1 MVERDERLVYRTSDL
16 MRGHFQVEEIVRI
29 NIGMV
34 FIKWALK
41 QDRLKT
47 YCFEDEYFRDGQSLS
62 DKLKFIANCVEEC
75 YPILKGVLLSL
86 LPNRFEQELSDLN
99 AIVSAFTLPDWEEYS
114 SFELQ
119 RLFNALVMDA
129 DGQDD
134 VYSTPE
140 SIRELMCRLINPLEN
155 MFIADLFS
163 GAGSCLARAFE
174 EYKSLNPILYGEE
187 INFDMFGISN
197 MLFIINEVS
206 NVQVVQRNVYTNSEA
221 DFERFDNVIMDSPF
235 ALSVTIEDASV
246 YKYGLPSKSAADWAN
261 YQIALS
267 KLKPTGR
274 VIATTSVGGLN
285 RASDIKIREGIINDD
300 LVEAIIMLPSS
311 MYVNTAIPTAIIVFN
326 KRKAESIRN
335 KVIMIDASDRFIRK
349 NRRQN
354 SLTQETIN
362 RIIHVVQNGT
372 VEKQFSTVVDLE
384 TLRKNEYNLNASYY
398 LNAQLIEQ
406 QLSNSILLK
415 EIADILPGVQVPAS
429 DLEVLK
435 KNATHYF
442 LNVRNIQDDMIL
454 YEEEDRIRDKKVN
467 WYGKYD
473 IQAGDIIM
481 TTKGTTAKAVIVPD
495 DFLPAF
501 ISNNLTIIRVNKEKY
516 SPYVLLKYLR
526 SDLGRLVLDS
536 VTTGAGVRIINAS
549 KLGNIEIPDYDTE
562 KCLQLGDRIK
572 SATLEYQKKI
582 DAAKKKLE
590 AEEKEISKE
599 LGF

>member
-47 YCFEDEYFRDGQSLS
+47 YCFEDEYFRDGQSLG

-140 SIRELMCRLINPLEN
+140 SIRELMCRLINPVEN
-155 MFIADLFS
+155 MYIADLFS
-163 GAGSCLARAFE
+163 GVGSCLTRVFE

-261 YQIALS
+261 YQIALN
-267 KLKPTGR
+267 KLKPAGR
-274 VIATTSVGGLN
+274 AIATTSVGGLN

-326 KRKAESIRN
+326 KRKAESIKN
-335 KVIMIDASDRFIRK
+335 KVIMIDASERFVRK

-362 RIIHVVQNGT
+362 LIIDVVQNGT
-372 VEKQFSTVVDLE
+372 EEKQFSTIVDLE
-384 TLRKNEYNLNASYY
+384 MLRKNEYNLNASFY

-415 EIADILPGVQVPAS
+415 EIAEILPGVQVPAS

-442 LNVRNIQDDMIL
+442 LNVRNIQDDIIL

-495 DFLPAF
+495 DYLPAF

-516 SPYVLLKYLR
+516 SPYVLLKYLK

-549 KLGNIEIPDYDTE
+549 KLGNIEIPEYDTE
-562 KCLQLGDRIK
+562 KCLQLGDKIK

>member
-47 YCFEDEYFRDGQSLS
+47 YCFEEEYFRDGQSLG

-99 AIVSAFTLPDWEEYS
+99 AIVSAFTIPDWEEYS

-140 SIRELMCRLINPLEN
+140 SIRELMSRLINPVEN
-155 MFIADLFS
+155 MYIADLFS
-163 GAGSCLARAFE
+163 GAGSCLARVFE

-206 NVQVVQRNVYTNSEA
+206 NVQVVQRNVYTNSDA
-221 DFERFDNVIMDSPF
+221 DFERFDNVLMDSPF
-235 ALSVTIEDASV
+235 ALSVTIEDAPV

-267 KLKPTGR
+267 KLKPSGK

-300 LVEAIIMLPSS
+300 LVEAVIMLPSS

-326 KRKAESIRN
+326 KRKAESIKN
-335 KVIMIDASDRFIRK
+335 KVMMIDASERFIRK

-362 RIIHVVQNGT
+362 RIIDVVQNGT
-372 VEKQFSTVVDLE
+372 EEKQFSTVVDFE
-384 TLRKNEYNLNASYY
+384 TIRKNEYNLNASYY

-415 EIADILPGVQVPAS
+415 EIAEILPGVQVPAS

-516 SPYVLLKYLR
+516 SPYVLLKYLK

-549 KLGNIEIPDYDTE
+549 KLGNIEIPEYDTE

-572 SATLEYQKKI
+572 TATLEYQKKI

-590 AEEKEISKE
+590 AEEREISKE

>member
-1 MVERDERLVYRTSDL
+1 MVERDERLVYRASDL

-47 YCFEDEYFRDGQSLS
+47 YCFEDEYFRDGQSLG

-75 YPILKGVLLSL
+75 YPILKGGLLSL

-140 SIRELMCRLINPLEN
+140 SIRELMCRLINPVEN
-155 MFIADLFS
+155 MYIADLFS
-163 GAGSCLARAFE
+163 GVGSCLTRVFE

-187 INFDMFGISN
+187 INYDMFGISN

-221 DFERFDNVIMDSPF
+221 DFERFDNVLMDSPF

-267 KLKPTGR
+267 KLKPSGKA
-274 VIATTSVGGLN
+274 IATTSVGGLN

-326 KRKAESIRN
+326 KRKAESIKN
-335 KVIMIDASDRFIRK
+335 KVMMIDASERFIRK

-362 RIIHVVQNGT
+362 RIIDVVQNGT
-372 VEKQFSTVVDLE
+372 EEKQFSTVVDLE

-415 EIADILPGVQVPAS
+415 EIAEILPGVQVPAS

-516 SPYVLLKYLR
+516 SPYVLLKYLK

-549 KLGNIEIPDYDTE
+549 KLGNIEIPEYDTE

-572 SATLEYQKKI
+572 TATLEYQKKI

-590 AEEKEISKE
+590 AEEREISKE

>member
-47 YCFEDEYFRDGQSLS
+47 YCFEDEYFRDGQSLG

-99 AIVSAFTLPDWEEYS
+99 AIVNAFTLPDWEEYS

-155 MFIADLFS
+155 MYIADLFS
-163 GAGSCLARAFE
+163 GTGSCLTRIFE

-235 ALSVTIEDASV
+235 ALSVTIEDTSV

-267 KLKPTGR
+267 KLKPSGKA
-274 VIATTSVGGLN
+274 IATTSVGGLN

-326 KRKAESIRN
+326 KRKAESIKN
-335 KVIMIDASDRFIRK
+335 KVIMIDASEHFVRK

-362 RIIHVVQNGT
+362 RIIDVVQNGT
-372 VEKQFSTVVDLE
+372 EEKQFSTVVDFE

-415 EIADILPGVQVPAS
+415 EIAEILPGVQVPAS

-549 KLGNIEIPDYDTE
+549 KLGNIEIPEYDTE

-572 SATLEYQKKI
+572 SATLDYQKKI
-582 DAAKKKLE
+582 EAAKRKLE

>member
-41 QDRLKT
+41 QDRLKS
-47 YCFEDEYFRDGQSLS
+47 YCFEDEYFRDGQSLG

-99 AIVSAFTLPDWEEYS
+99 AIVSAFTLLDWEEYS

-155 MFIADLFS
+155 MYIADLFS
-163 GAGSCLARAFE
+163 GAGSCLARVFE

-206 NVQVVQRNVYTNSEA
+206 NAQVVQRNVYTNSEA
-221 DFERFDNVIMDSPF
+221 DFEKFDNVLMDSPF
-235 ALSVTIEDASV
+235 ALSVTIEDAAV

-274 VIATTSVGGLN
+274 AITTTSVGGLN
-285 RASDIKIREGIINDD
+285 RASDIKIREGIVNDD

-311 MYVNTAIPTAIIVFN
+311 MYVNTAIPTAILVFN
-326 KRKAESIRN
+326 KRKAESIKN
-335 KVIMIDASDRFIRK
+335 KVIMIDASECFIRK

-354 SLTQETIN
+354 SLRQESIN
-362 RIIHVVQNGT
+362 RIIDVMQNGT
-372 VEKQFSTVVDLE
+372 EEKQFSTIVDLE

-415 EIADILPGVQVPAS
+415 EIAEILPGVQVPAS

-549 KLGNIEIPDYDTE
+549 KLGNIEIPEYDTE

-572 SATLEYQKKI
+572 SATLDYQKKI

-590 AEEKEISKE
+590 AEEKEINKE

>member
-47 YCFEDEYFRDGQSLS
+47 YCFEDEYFRDGQSLG

-75 YPILKGVLLSL
+75 YPIIKGVLLSL

-140 SIRELMCRLINPLEN
+140 SIRELMCRLINPVEN
-155 MFIADLFS
+155 MYIADLFS
-163 GAGSCLARAFE
+163 GVGSCLTRVFE

-261 YQIALS
+261 YQIALN
-267 KLKPTGR
+267 KLKPAGR
-274 VIATTSVGGLN
+274 AIATTSVGGLN

-326 KRKAESIRN
+326 KRKAESIKN
-335 KVIMIDASDRFIRK
+335 KVIMIDASERFVRK

-362 RIIHVVQNGT
+362 LIIDVVQNGT
-372 VEKQFSTVVDLE
+372 EEKQFSTVVDFE
-384 TLRKNEYNLNASYY
+384 TLRKNEYNLNASFY

-415 EIADILPGVQVPAS
+415 EIAEILPGVQVPAS

-481 TTKGTTAKAVIVPD
+481 TTKGATAKAVIVPD

-549 KLGNIEIPDYDTE
+549 KLGNIEIPEYDTE

-572 SATLEYQKKI
+572 SATLDYQKKI

-590 AEEKEISKE
+590 VEEKEISKE

>member
-41 QDRLKT
+41 QDRLKS
-47 YCFEDEYFRDGQSLS
+47 YCFEDEYFRDGQSLG

-99 AIVSAFTLPDWEEYS
+99 AIVSAFTLPDWAEYS

-140 SIRELMCRLINPLEN
+140 SIRELMCRLINPVEN
-155 MFIADLFS
+155 MYIADLFS

-221 DFERFDNVIMDSPF
+221 DFEKFDNVLMDSPF

-267 KLKPTGR
+267 KLKASGKA
-274 VIATTSVGGLN
+274 IATTSVGGLN

-326 KRKAESIRN
+326 KRKAESIKN
-335 KVIMIDASDRFIRK
+335 KVIMIDASERFIRK

-362 RIIHVVQNGT
+362 RIIDVVQNGT
-372 VEKQFSTVVDLE
+372 EEKQFSTVVDFE

-415 EIADILPGVQVPAS
+415 EIAEILPGVQVPAS

-481 TTKGTTAKAVIVPD
+481 TTKGTTAKAVIVLD

-549 KLGNIEIPDYDTE
+549 KLGNIEIPEYDTE

-572 SATLEYQKKI
+572 SATLDYQKKI
-582 DAAKKKLE
+582 EAAKRKLE